1 MKSLWQSQKNRAFTL
16 VELLVVIA
24 IIGILAAL
32 LLPALLRGKQRAQR
46 IECIGQLKQMGTAFQ
61 IFAHDHRSRFPMQ
74 TPIAEGGSQEY
85 VTAGNSIPGTFYF
98 AYRHFQTL
106 ANELVTPRVLVCPAD
121 LAREKAESFGT
132 LQNSN
137 VSYFVGVYADYNTPE
152 TILAGDR
159 NITNDVIATA
169 SLVRGT
175 KGLRWTEELHAFKGN
190 VLYADSHVAELNN
203 ARLDLQSAPAA
214 TANFFL
220 PAVKTPVLAGG
231 PQPTSP
237 GPSPSQPGA
246 DPSAG
251 TTTAPAQPSGPV
263 IAASSATPSY
273 AGASQQS
280 PQTPMPFG
288 NSMSSSGTPKNHD
301 TSSTA
306 STFSEANAKETR
318 GDSATNVARIAAPA
332 DDDDG
337 GTPLLWLQGA
347 AKATYVKAGGW
358 LWLLLLALLIAAA
371 AYGYSRWK
379 KRETAKYQ
387 NASRT
392 RDAFS
397 EDDE

>member
-46 IECIGQLKQMGTAFQ
+46 IECIGQLKQLGTAFQ

-74 TPIAEGGSQEY
+74 TPISEGGSQEY
-85 VTAGNSIPGTFYF
+85 VTAGHNIPGTFYF

-106 ANELVTPRVLVCPAD
+106 ANELVTPHVLVCPAD
-121 LAREKAESFGT
+121 LAREKADSFGS

-137 VSYFVGVYADYNTPE
+137 VSFFVGVYADYNTPE

-159 NITNDVIATA
+159 NITSDLATA

-214 TANFFL
+214 TADFFL

-231 PQPTSP
+231 GPQQTSP
-237 GPSPSQPGA
+237 GPSPSQPGG
-246 DPSAG
+246 DSSSA
-251 TTTAPAQPSGPV
+251 TTTPPAQPSEPA
-263 IAASSATPSY
+263 IAAAANAQGSASPS
-273 AGASQQS
+273 QPKPQS
-280 PQTPMPFG
+280 PTPLG
-288 NSMSSSGTPKNHD
+288 TSMSSSGTLGNHD
-301 TSSTA
+301 SGSRNSS
-306 STFSEANAKETR
+306 FSEASAKEKSGNT
-318 GDSATNVARIAAPA
+318 ATNAARIAAPA

-347 AKATYVKAGGW
+347 AKAAYVKSGGW
-358 LWLLLLALLIAAA
+358 LWLLLLALLIAAG
-371 AYGYSRWK
+371 AYAYSKFK
-379 KRETAKYQ
+379 KRQLK
-387 NASRT
+387 
-392 RDAFS
+392 RDYH
-397 EDDE
+397 EDSYD